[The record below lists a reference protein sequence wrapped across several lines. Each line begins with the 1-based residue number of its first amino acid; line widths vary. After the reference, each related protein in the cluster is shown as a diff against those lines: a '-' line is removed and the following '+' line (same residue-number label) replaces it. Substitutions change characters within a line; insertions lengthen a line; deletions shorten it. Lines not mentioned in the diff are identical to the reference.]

1 MFVCYIISIC
11 IKISKGESFI
21 KLSSSTY
28 PSLAPSTKQTSHG
41 WFCKKTT
48 AAQKTSM
55 KNLAMSCPV
64 AENQNVICWILATF
78 IKLHMLD
85 QPLLMRR
92 YMVKILPHNLPH
104 KKNIYI
110 NKNPHR
116 SSSSPNLMNG
126 EKLHTL
132 SIIGILFKNFKKKNT
147 FLA

>member
-21 KLSSSTY
+21 KLSSSAY

-55 KNLAMSCPV
+55 KNFAMSSPV

-92 YMVKILPHNLPH
+92 YMVKIFYFILWDRLRFYPTTFHT
-104 KKNIYI
+104 KKIYI

-132 SIIGILFKNFKKKNT
+132 SIIGI
-147 FLA
+147 